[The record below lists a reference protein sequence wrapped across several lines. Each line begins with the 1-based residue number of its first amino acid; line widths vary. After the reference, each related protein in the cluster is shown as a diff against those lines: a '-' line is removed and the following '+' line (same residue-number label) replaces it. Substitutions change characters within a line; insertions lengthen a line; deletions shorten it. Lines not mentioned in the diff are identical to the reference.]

1 MNRLAK
7 MIPNELGITL
17 DKALKGKDLKQLYD
31 TDPKVRELFDYGR
44 KLEGIVRNASTHAAG
59 VVISAAPLEDHV
71 PIQNAND
78 AGFVTQYDK
87 DNIEE
92 FGPFENGLLGP
103 SDAYCYG

>member
-59 VVISAAPLEDHV
+59 VGD
-71 PIQNAND
+71 
-78 AGFVTQYDK
+78 
-87 DNIEE
+87 
-92 FGPFENGLLGP
+92 FGGTVGRPCADSERQ
-103 SDAYCYG
+103 